1 VCLLRIS
8 VFAPSSSNAL
18 PRANINLPRKSRKSA
33 RTIPV
38 LQTRSRQNPACHH
51 VKVNL
56 YHILAR
62 FLYSPCSFLRRLG
75 DTQPIM
81 ASDNGFAHQ
90 SIYTILLCVRTS
102 SRLGVTR
109 ACQERWYRVNHICA
123 PYSQTYTTVYIRK
136 VRCAAAWKP
145 SINRTF
151 IFALYAP
158 KKSWRRLTSPT
169 LLLDGYLD
177 IFHFLQQAPS
187 YCKFEWAEA
196 SCMLFCA
203 GIVLFA
209 PRPQIKGQRSRLAG
223 GAGPLL
229 PLAGARG
236 RSDSSGVWLSA
247 SPLGR

>member
-1 VCLLRIS
+1 
-8 VFAPSSSNAL
+8 
-18 PRANINLPRKSRKSA
+18 
-33 RTIPV
+33 
-38 LQTRSRQNPACHH
+38 
-51 VKVNL
+51 
-56 YHILAR
+56 
-62 FLYSPCSFLRRLG
+62 
-75 DTQPIM
+75 M

-90 SIYTILLCVRTS
+90 PVYTILLCVRTS

-136 VRCAAAWKP
+136 VRCAAAWKS

-247 SPLGR
+247 SPLGRLQQPGSAAHAKVQPLCWRAPKALAAPVLIGDSYRHFYTRKVLHVTVQQISMKLRLANASHVWRASGRFMNTD